1 MKQTVKGKNQRKKII
16 TEGNIL
22 KKKLTYFFKEEGLS
36 EKRRKRS
43 RTSSALEFPQKKR
56 VVKHS
61 LIVSVLLTWNLQ
73 FICSPLLST

>member
-43 RTSSALEFPQKKR
+43 RTSSALEFPPEEK
-56 VVKHS
+56 S
-61 LIVSVLLTWNLQ
+61 CET
-73 FICSPLLST
+73 